1 MSASPA
7 FNVDRVK
14 DGVDRV
20 QATVLAETDKA
31 IIYIENLDLNSQQG
45 SVWHDALIVRWIRAA
60 KSGSPDTL
68 YEVMIETAATEPL
81 IAATG
86 PRSIQRVFLA
96 ALERVEANCQA

>member
-31 IIYIENLDLNSQQG
+31 IIYIENLDL
-45 SVWHDALIVRWIRAA
+45 IVS
-60 KSGSPDTL
+60 KDPSGT
-68 YEVMIETAATEPL
+68 T
-81 IAATG
+81 
-86 PRSIQRVFLA
+86 R
-96 ALERVEANCQA
+96 